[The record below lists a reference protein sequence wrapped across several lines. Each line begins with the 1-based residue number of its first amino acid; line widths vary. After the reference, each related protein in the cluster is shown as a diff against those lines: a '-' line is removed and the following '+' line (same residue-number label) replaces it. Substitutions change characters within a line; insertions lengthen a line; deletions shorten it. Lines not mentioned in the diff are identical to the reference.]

1 MSPLSFVV
9 LWCTHM
15 FVEQIAATLSTVGTM
30 AEVGITARRP
40 DGSRTMHDTCTCMVC
55 SAVGPLCAHV
65 RVTESAWP
73 AGYAEYLYMHRKLIK
88 PGLGRPAW
96 RWGAGVR
103 PLPHPGRRG
112 RAAVV
117 PRSYRGRTAVV
128 PWPYPGRTRLRGGRT
143 VAVPRSY
150 RGRTPAVLLGGR
162 KLTLPP
168 PPARQRREGVL

>member
-117 PRSYRGRTAVV
+117 PRSCRGRTAV
-128 PWPYPGRTRLRGGRT
+128 
-143 VAVPRSY
+143 VPRSY
-150 RGRTPAVLLGGR
+150 RGRTPAVPGCGVVVPWPYPGR
-162 KLTLPP
+162 TVVV
-168 PPARQRREGVL
+168 RRPYSWVVVS